1 MIENYKKP
9 ILTLIRYQTMLQINK
24 HQKFLLSAISLALL
38 ATTACSDINKQSN
51 SVTTIA
57 KMNANTPKVTFVV
70 VDTNQELCFDNAGK
84 EMHCAIE
91 GDTLY
96 GQDAQFDGVQAS
108 YTDNGDKTVTDNNTG
123 MMWQKTPDYEH
134 YSYDDAIGYCEV
146 LTTAGYS
153 DWRLPT
159 IKELYSLADFRGEI
173 VNPTNDSENTPYID
187 TDYFDFQYDK
197 RMAYIGQ
204 YWSITKYTLGP
215 VHNTENVDAAFGY
228 NFADGHIKAYE
239 TGYKFGTE
247 EQSIHAPGNFVRCV
261 RGEENVYGVNDFV
274 KNSDGTVTD
283 QATGL
288 MWQQSDDGSR
298 RNWQTAMADAQS
310 ATLAGYDDWRLP
322 NIKELQSI
330 VKYGG
335 EVGSW
340 PAIDTSI
347 FTLTGKNTIE
357 DPLWV
362 WSSTTQGD
370 FKYSANYISFGKA
383 FSKKSSSATEYFDWH
398 GAGAQRS
405 DPKSGVPSDFDMS
418 SENAT
423 DLVMTKNYTLLVR
436 NVK

>member
-1 MIENYKKP
+1 MSKGNPMRHLIKNKKF
-9 ILTLIRYQTMLQINK
+9 IL
-24 HQKFLLSAISLALL
+24 SSL
-38 ATTACSDINKQSN
+38 
-51 SVTTIA
+51 TIA
-57 KMNANTPKVTFVV
+57 IAAIAGCSQHTNEITTNEVTPRVQFVV
-70 VDTNQELCFDNAGK
+70 VDTNQESCFDNGG
-84 EMHCAIE
+84 ETMTCP
-91 GDTLY
+91 TQSNRLY
-96 GQDAQFDGVQAS
+96 GQDAQYSGIQSS

-134 YSYDDAIGYCEV
+134 YSHDDAISYCQN
-146 LTTAGYS
+146 LS
-153 DWRLPT
+153 ISSHNDWRLPT
-159 IKELYSLADFRGEI
+159 IKEIYSLADFRGEI
-173 VNPTNDSENTPYID
+173 VNPLDESANTPYID

-215 VHNTENVDAAFGY
+215 VHNTENVEAAFGF

-239 TGYKFGTE
+239 TGYTFGTNNE
-247 EQSIHAPGNFVRCV
+247 NIHAPGNFVRCV

-274 KNSDGTVTD
+274 SNNDGTVTD

-288 MWQQSDDGSR
+288 MWQQSDDGIR
-298 RNWQTAMADAQS
+298 RDWQTSMADAES
-310 ATLAGYDDWRLP
+310 STLAGYSDWRLP

-340 PAIDTSI
+340 PAIDTSM
-347 FTLTGKNTIE
+347 FTLTGSNDIS

-370 FKYSANYISFGKA
+370 FKYTATYISFGKA
-383 FSKKSSSATEYFDWH
+383 YSKKNSSTKEYFDWH

-405 DPKSGVPSDFDMS
+405 DPKSGTPADYEMA

-423 DLVMTKNYTLLVR
+423 DLVMTKNYTIMVR
-436 NVK
+436 SIK